1 MCLKLLL
8 RVLYVGIHSIFYTPI
23 NVYSN
28 ILISDQHTY
37 RVFRCYASA
46 EKITFTPILVCPTR
60 TLLPAHFYI
69 YNDISPRHITFPYT
83 TSPHII
89 FSPKLSLVRTYVQLL
104 AISTF
109 TPVYKATLTRRY
121 TVPHSSSQPSHIHAN
136 TMPPFSA
143 MAAALTPKNK
153 EKLRVRAVG
162 GTRTYVICSLANNTP
177 MRRRYSA
184 RL

>member
-1 MCLKLLL
+1 MFAHTSKLIRMCLKLLL

-69 YNDISPRHITFPYT
+69 YSDISPRHITFPPTPPPHTSYFHLNFLSYVHMYNYSLYLRLRLYIKLPLRAGTQFHIAPLNPLIYT
-83 TSPHII
+83 P
-89 FSPKLSLVRTYVQLL
+89 
-104 AISTF
+104 
-109 TPVYKATLTRRY
+109 TRCLR
-121 TVPHSSSQPSHIHAN
+121 SRQWQP
-136 TMPPFSA
+136 
-143 MAAALTPKNK
+143 L
-153 EKLRVRAVG
+153 
-162 GTRTYVICSLANNTP
+162 
-177 MRRRYSA
+177 
-184 RL
+184 